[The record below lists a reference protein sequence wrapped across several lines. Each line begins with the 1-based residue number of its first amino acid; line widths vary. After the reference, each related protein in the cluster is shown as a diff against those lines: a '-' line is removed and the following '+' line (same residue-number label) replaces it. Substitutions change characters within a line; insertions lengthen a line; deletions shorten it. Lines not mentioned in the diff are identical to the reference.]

1 MLSNLLQKLKNIL
14 SDFDKELTEDQV
26 YELSKI
32 LEHFSG
38 GIIPMPVI
46 RRELKLT
53 TKETENLMV
62 FLETKGILRSKYRV
76 YCPDSN
82 LCAKETIYNDIRDIP
97 KKKCDR
103 CDNGCLYVENIA
115 VVFEVI

>member
-46 RRELKLT
+46 RRELK
-53 TKETENLMV
+53 
-62 FLETKGILRSKYRV
+62 
-76 YCPDSN
+76 
-82 LCAKETIYNDIRDIP
+82 
-97 KKKCDR
+97 
-103 CDNGCLYVENIA
+103 
-115 VVFEVI
+115 